1 MPEKERFSPK
11 AVVISNGFGKFLL
24 ATAAAEAHRH
34 GMLAYLLTGFY
45 PKGFVGWA
53 VSSSVL
59 GKISRL
65 QRLKARGEN
74 LPCARVKSLWV
85 GELLFMVAYHL
96 AKITRKDPE
105 AAPLVRLSHWLYARA
120 ARRFIRN
127 DKEATLYH
135 YRSGYGLDSLD
146 SAKKAG
152 MLLLC
157 DHTIAHPA
165 LLQDLVENGGKL
177 PEPGK
182 ERRVNDFWQSVL
194 RDTERADHILTNSA
208 FARSTFLHQG
218 WDPDRVHV
226 IYYGVDEAFFEAIP
240 PSNAADRL
248 ETDGR
253 RVRLAFAGTFSK
265 RKGGKVLIE
274 SLARLGDL
282 DWELEIFGNID
293 GEFIS
298 GHRAFFRDPRV
309 KCFGV
314 LSRTELAR
322 RLARTDV
329 FVFPSLAEGSARV
342 VFEAMACGCYV
353 ITTPNSGSIV
363 EDGVHGRLVPPGDV
377 PALSAAIEEACSRGA
392 ALAEIGSGNAELIRR
407 SYRQADLGHRLARL
421 YSHLLQSRDNQQAD

>member
-74 LPCARVKSLWV
+74 LPCDRVKSLWV

-127 DKEATLYH
+127 DKGATLYH

-177 PEPGK
+177 PEPSK
-182 ERRVNDFWQSVL
+182 ERRVNDFW
-194 RDTERADHILTNSA
+194 
-208 FARSTFLHQG
+208 
-218 WDPDRVHV
+218 
-226 IYYGVDEAFFEAIP
+226 
-240 PSNAADRL
+240 
-248 ETDGR
+248 
-253 RVRLAFAGTFSK
+253 
-265 RKGGKVLIE
+265 
-274 SLARLGDL
+274 
-282 DWELEIFGNID
+282 
-293 GEFIS
+293 
-298 GHRAFFRDPRV
+298 
-309 KCFGV
+309 
-314 LSRTELAR
+314 
-322 RLARTDV
+322 
-329 FVFPSLAEGSARV
+329 
-342 VFEAMACGCYV
+342 
-353 ITTPNSGSIV
+353 
-363 EDGVHGRLVPPGDV
+363 
-377 PALSAAIEEACSRGA
+377 
-392 ALAEIGSGNAELIRR
+392 
-407 SYRQADLGHRLARL
+407 
-421 YSHLLQSRDNQQAD
+421 